1 MADDEDEED
10 SSTNTLLKENL
21 NIGSSQNITLD
32 EKLTQNGERRAANNI
47 KAGVEQEELDDE
59 EQEEPEYTTDEP
71 GFDDVEILS
80 PQRFRASLKDKKD
93 SKNKSDGGYDPDEN
107 DQSMQ
112 HISLEKVKKYAY
124 TDLVYRIR

>member
-21 NIGSSQNITLD
+21 NIGSSQNISLD

-80 PQRFRASLKDKKD
+80 P
-93 SKNKSDGGYDPDEN
+93 
-107 DQSMQ
+107 
-112 HISLEKVKKYAY
+112 
-124 TDLVYRIR
+124 